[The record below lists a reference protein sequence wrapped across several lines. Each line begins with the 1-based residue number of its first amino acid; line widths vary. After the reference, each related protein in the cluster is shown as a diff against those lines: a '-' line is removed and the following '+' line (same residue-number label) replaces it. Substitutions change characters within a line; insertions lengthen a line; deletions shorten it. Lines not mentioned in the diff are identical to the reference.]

1 LLKLTV
7 LLTLTAP
14 PAVMSVLLA
23 RNDVL
28 ETMSRIVQ
36 IVTLMPAWIGA
47 IMNIVPMDVPAVLVL
62 GRLAVVITIQD
73 APVGIHNIPI
83 IIMSAALPIVLGL
96 VIVVAVGA
104 IHGVVILQL
113 MGV

>member
-1 LLKLTV
+1 MIV
-7 LLTLTAP
+7 LPDRRGVPEA
-14 PAVMSVLLA
+14 
-23 RNDVL
+23 
-28 ETMSRIVQ
+28 MSRIVQ

-47 IMNIVPMDVPAVLVL
+47 IMNIVPMDVPVVLVL
-62 GRLAVVITIQD
+62 ERLAVVITIQD

-83 IIMSAALPIVLGL
+83 IIMSAALPTVLGL

>member
-1 LLKLTV
+1 
-7 LLTLTAP
+7 
-14 PAVMSVLLA
+14 MSVLLA

-83 IIMSAALPIVLGL
+83 IIMSAALPTVLGL

>member
-1 LLKLTV
+1 LLKLTA
-7 LLTLTAP
+7 LLILTAP
-14 PAVMSVLLA
+14 LAVMNVLLA
-23 RNDVL
+23 RNDAL
-28 ETMSRIVQ
+28 EAGSRIVQ

-47 IMNIVPMDVPAVLVL
+47 IMNIVPMAVPVVLVL
-62 GRLAVVITIQD
+62 ERLAVVITIQD

-96 VIVVAVGA
+96 VIVVVRALILGA
-104 IHGVVILQL
+104 VILQL

>member
-1 LLKLTV
+1 
-7 LLTLTAP
+7 
-14 PAVMSVLLA
+14 MNVLLA
-23 RNDVL
+23 RNDAL
-28 ETMSRIVQ
+28 EAGSRIVQ

-47 IMNIVPMDVPAVLVL
+47 IMSIVLMAVPVVLVL
-62 GRLAVVITIQD
+62 ERLAVVITIQD

-83 IIMSAALPIVLGL
+83 IIMSAALPTVLGL